1 MHGQTRERTVAASGP
16 AGVRGV
22 QWQPGVALT
31 RAARRVHKLPPL
43 RKRRTRHVANHKSAE
58 KRNRQR
64 LKRRER
70 NVFHLS
76 TMRTYMKRL
85 RKALEGGDL
94 EGAKENLPLALQAI
108 GKAASKG
115 VIHRNTASR
124 YASRVRLA
132 FNKKNAP
139 AA

>member
-1 MHGQTRERTVAASGP
+1 M
-16 AGVRGV
+16 
-22 QWQPGVALT
+22 
-31 RAARRVHKLPPL
+31 
-43 RKRRTRHVANHKSAE
+43 ANHKSAE

-85 RKALEGGDL
+85 RKALEGNDL

-132 FNKKNAP
+132 FNKKNAT

>member
-1 MHGQTRERTVAASGP
+1 M
-16 AGVRGV
+16 
-22 QWQPGVALT
+22 
-31 RAARRVHKLPPL
+31 
-43 RKRRTRHVANHKSAE
+43 ANHKSAE

-85 RKALEGGDL
+85 RKALEGNDL
-94 EGAKENLPLALQAI
+94 ESAKESLPLALQAI

-124 YASRVRLA
+124 YSSRLTLA
-132 FNKKNAP
+132 FNKKASAQQP
-139 AA
+139 AKA

>member
-1 MHGQTRERTVAASGP
+1 
-16 AGVRGV
+16 
-22 QWQPGVALT
+22 
-31 RAARRVHKLPPL
+31 
-43 RKRRTRHVANHKSAE
+43 VANHKSAE

-85 RKALEGGDL
+85 RKALEGNDL
-94 EGAKENLPLALQAI
+94 EGAKEALPLALQAI

-139 AA
+139 AAAA